1 MLNLARQSQVD
12 KAKEI
17 LREVVSYAD
26 EVVRD
31 ERLRA
36 DIQAAVG
43 HGSKASNR
51 VKRDIDAGG
60 ITTRLAADKKLRK
73 NLRALLDD
81 LDSASERMLR
91 KKGHRVRNALLI
103 IGSAG
108 AVLAAVP
115 NARRWLASR
124 RSEPASGAI
133 HGDVST
139 FTRDGERDAIAVT

>member
-1 MLNLARQSQVD
+1 MLNLERQSQVD

-43 HGSKASNR
+43 HGSRAGDR
-51 VKRDIDAGG
+51 VQRDIDAGG

-81 LDSASERMLR
+81 LDSASERMRR

-103 IGSAG
+103 AGSAG

-124 RSEPASGAI
+124 RSESANGAI
-133 HGDVST
+133 HGDVNT

>member
-1 MLNLARQSQVD
+1 MLNLARQSQTD
-12 KAKEI
+12 KVKEI
-17 LREVVSYAD
+17 LREIISYAD

-31 ERLRA
+31 ERLRG

-43 HGSKASNR
+43 HGSKASDR

-60 ITTRLAADKKLRK
+60 ITTRLAADKKLRR

-81 LDSASERMLR
+81 LDSASERMRR

-103 IGSAG
+103 VASSG

-124 RSEPASGAI
+124 RSESASEAF
-133 HGDVST
+133 HRDVNT
-139 FTRDGERDAIAVT
+139 FTRDAERDAIAVT

>member
-1 MLNLARQSQVD
+1 MLNLARQSQTE

-17 LREVVSYAD
+17 LREVISYAD

-31 ERLRA
+31 ERLRG

-43 HGSKASNR
+43 HGSRASDR

-81 LDSASERMLR
+81 LDSASERMRR

-103 IGSAG
+103 VASAG

-124 RSEPASGAI
+124 GSEHASEI
-133 HGDVST
+133 HGDVNT
-139 FTRDGERDAIAVT
+139 FTRDGEREPIAVT

>member
-1 MLNLARQSQVD
+1 MLNLARRSQTD
-12 KAKEI
+12 KVKEI

-26 EVVRD
+26 QVVRD

-36 DIQAAVG
+36 DIHAAVG
-43 HGSKASNR
+43 HGSKASDR

-60 ITTRLAADKKLRK
+60 ITTRLATDKELRK

-81 LDSASERMLR
+81 LDSASERMRR
-91 KKGHRVRNALLI
+91 KKGHRLRNALLI
-103 IGSAG
+103 VASAG

-124 RSEPASGAI
+124 RPEPASEAI

-139 FTRDGERDAIAVT
+139 FTRHGERDAIAVM